1 MVFLA
6 SAVQAARGAVAF
18 AVKRLLDDSAANQ
31 TADANSALQAAAQRM
46 RVTLLS
52 LLLGFSVNWVLCMGL
67 IWHLRTNRAGALKGD
82 AVAARKVIL
91 PAFEPVLIVLSVFNG
106 AHMIFM
112 LATQIADTYENSFP
126 LLVTGALI
134 SSNKFMALF
143 VLVVL
148 FQKSISLPAVKRS
161 VVISLVLAYY
171 CMPYM
176 YLAAKYGKPD
186 QQKALLAATPL
197 TRSLHLIPFVYAFIK
212 PPHRATK
219 RTIREFCAVA
229 IVHFAFSVLINRF
242 IMNPKTVSVGHY
254 VMYTSLTMIALSPL
268 VVWRVLKADT
278 EYWRGIGQRA
288 CALQDFFQR
297 ENGLSE
303 RVSSEGLHVLIEM
316 NRKCVIDFAYLEL
329 VRQLGVGSTS
339 TVFQGTLKAKTH
351 VAVKVY
357 APTSCSEDVVA
368 AFSHEA
374 AMCRVLD
381 HPNIVKFHGMCVAPP
396 TICLVFQLCQ
406 GSLAA
411 TLEDQA
417 RRQSAHPARQQ
428 LLISVG
434 YMLDAARAVAYLHS
448 FSPPFVH
455 RDIKSENFLVDAE
468 CSVQL
473 SDFGESRCLTM
484 LEQKTLALRP
494 KVAVLEEKACVL
506 NNPVDSPTG
515 TTMSLV
521 DSPCLA
527 NISADYAAPE
537 VIEGKGEQI
546 CYGEAAD
553 VYSLAVTMWDIL
565 HPSADK
571 FPQASGDNAQV
582 MEVVLHGVRPRMDTN
597 TPPRLRGIIERAWQR
612 EPGLRPSAE
621 QIVAALEDVQEEL
634 CARLV
639 LELLGDLGEGLSGA
653 RSSSARSAGPHHTS
667 PFPGAFLVDRMID
680 RRFVR
685 SPAEAIRMGNA
696 LMDSSVLHH
705 VNHSRSFENSATA
718 QYYFDLDEVQLSL
731 PTHGERSMA
740 RDSSAA
746 SQNESS
752 IPMLTRGSNG
762 GDVRTS
768 FSFVRTR
775 NDGLCHCRQLGQRLG
790 TVKTSR
796 FHSRRRFKAA
806 PEPTAES
813 NLLTAAL
820 LVEED
825 SSHEENYHSLNIV
838 SGTAASTA

>member
-1 MVFLA
+1 
-6 SAVQAARGAVAF
+6 
-18 AVKRLLDDSAANQ
+18 
-31 TADANSALQAAAQRM
+31 
-46 RVTLLS
+46 
-52 LLLGFSVNWVLCMGL
+52 
-67 IWHLRTNRAGALKGD
+67 
-82 AVAARKVIL
+82 
-91 PAFEPVLIVLSVFNG
+91 
-106 AHMIFM
+106 
-112 LATQIADTYENSFP
+112 
-126 LLVTGALI
+126 
-134 SSNKFMALF
+134 MALF
-143 VLVVL
+143 VLVVM
-148 FQKSISLPAVKRS
+148 FQKSLSFPAVKRS

-176 YLAAKYGKPD
+176 YLAAKYGEPD
-186 QQKALLAATPL
+186 QQKTLLAATPL
-197 TRSLHLIPFVYAFIK
+197 ARCLHFIPFVYAFIN

-219 RTIREFCAVA
+219 RTIREFC
-229 IVHFAFSVLINRF
+229 SVGSMDFVLLVLVNRL
-242 IMNPKTVSVGHY
+242 IMNPETAAAGRY
-254 VMYTSLTMIALSPL
+254 VMYLLLVMIALVPL
-268 VVWRVLKADT
+268 AVWRVLKADT
-278 EYWRGIGQRA
+278 AYWRGVGESA
-288 CALQDFFQR
+288 WALQEFRF
-297 ENGLSE
+297 SE

-316 NRKCVIDFAYLEL
+316 NRKSVIDFAYLEL

-468 CSVQL
+468 CNVQL

-484 LEQKTLALRP
+484 LEQKTLAIRP
-494 KVAVLEEKACVL
+494 KVAVLGEKGVVGKI
-506 NNPVDSPTG
+506 PSPTG

-521 DSPCLA
+521 ESPRLGD
-527 NISADYAAPE
+527 ISADYAAPE
-537 VIEGKGEQI
+537 VIEGKGEQV

-820 LVEED
+820 LVEEG
-825 SSHEENYHSLNIV
+825 SSHEDNYHSLNIV
-838 SGTAASTA
+838 SGTAASMA

>member
-1 MVFLA
+1 MAFSTSAGHVA
-6 SAVQAARGAVAF
+6 VVSAVE
-18 AVKRLLDDSAANQ
+18 RLLDGSTTNLTAAAPHGDQ
-31 TADANSALQAAAQRM
+31 DLSKGAQRM
-46 RVTLLS
+46 RVTLVFILAGFATIW
-52 LLLGFSVNWVLCMGL
+52 LLCVGL
-67 IWHLRTNRAGALKGD
+67 IWHMRVNRAGALRGD
-82 AVAARKVIL
+82 AAAARKVIL
-91 PAFEPVLIVLSVFNG
+91 PAFEPVLTVLSVING
-106 AHMIFM
+106 AYIVFLLVA
-112 LATQIADTYENSFP
+112 LATGFFDAFVSPIVLEMFYSGNQ
-126 LLVTGALI
+126 
-134 SSNKFMALF
+134 FMF
-143 VLVVL
+143 VLVLVL
-148 FQKSISLPAVKRS
+148 MFQKSLSFPAIKRS
-161 VVISLVLAYY
+161 VGISMILSYYTVLYVWAVTK
-171 CMPYM
+171 
-176 YLAAKYGKPD
+176 LGRQD
-186 QQKALLAATPL
+186 QQKSFTIALQFVRGLL
-197 TRSLHLIPFVYAFIK
+197 MLPFLYAVVK
-212 PPHRATK
+212 PPSRATK
-219 RTIREFCAVA
+219 RIIRELCFVT
-229 IVHFAFSVLINRF
+229 IVYFLLTVLLMIL
-242 IMNPKTVSVGHY
+242 ILNPKTASSSQSVVY
-254 VMYTSLTMIALSPL
+254 IMLTWVAFCPL

-820 LVEED
+820 LVEEG
-825 SSHEENYHSLNIV
+825 SSHEDNYHSLNIV
-838 SGTAASTA
+838 SGTAASMA